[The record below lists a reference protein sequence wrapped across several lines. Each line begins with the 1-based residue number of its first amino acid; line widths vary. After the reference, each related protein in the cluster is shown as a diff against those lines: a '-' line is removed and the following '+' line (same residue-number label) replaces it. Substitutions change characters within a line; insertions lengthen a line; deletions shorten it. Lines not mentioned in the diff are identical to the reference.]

1 MGAFLPN
8 YLQTIHGAEV
18 FESLIM
24 NGIFLIISSLVR
36 SILGPLTDK
45 FGGDKC
51 TIVGHFICAAGAA
64 IFAMTA
70 DGNPYSW
77 NIIVGILTL
86 ASAQGLLNSAVFKW
100 NPKIFG
106 NRAAQVGGVVG
117 AIGALGGFFIPIIL
131 SLFGGGSKS
140 VFFITGMHVFMS
152 ILCIILKIVEDNR
165 VIVKTKS

>member
-24 NGIFLIISSLVR
+24 NGIFLIIASLVR
-36 SILGPLTDK
+36 SIMGPITDK

-51 TIVGHFICAAGAA
+51 TIVGNFICAIGAA
-64 IFAMTA
+64 VFAMTA

-106 NRAAQVGGVVG
+106 
-117 AIGALGGFFIPIIL
+117 P
-131 SLFGGGSKS
+131 
-140 VFFITGMHVFMS
+140 
-152 ILCIILKIVEDNR
+152 
-165 VIVKTKS
+165 